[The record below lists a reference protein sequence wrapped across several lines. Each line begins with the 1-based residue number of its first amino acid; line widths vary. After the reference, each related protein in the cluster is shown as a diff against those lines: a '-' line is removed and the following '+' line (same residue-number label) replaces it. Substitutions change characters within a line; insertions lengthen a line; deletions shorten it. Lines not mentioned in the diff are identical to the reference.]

1 MAAIKTRIRNQL
13 LYSYYKDRRQ
23 SESYNFKE
31 IAKISNFGI
40 FLNSQHATH
49 LRILVDK
56 MCKYENPVSILED
69 RGRTRL
75 CPQTDGRTD
84 GQTDGHGQVNPSPL
98 NFVEAEGIK
107 PFALHIGS
115 IIIQLCHNYTHTTA
129 AIVICAN
136 YYLIGWRESK
146 LKQNFTIFHMS
157 FIIFELFTHK
167 AFLQWLLNVCS
178 SFVFVADR
186 DMQIYCCLCLFCL
199 W

>member
-1 MAAIKTRIRNQL
+1 MKVT
-13 LYSYYKDRRQ
+13 
-23 SESYNFKE
+23 
-31 IAKISNFGI
+31 
-40 FLNSQHATH
+40 
-49 LRILVDK
+49 ILK
-56 MCKYENPVSILED
+56 KLPKYQILEFFKNLNTRD
-69 RGRTRL
+69 TFGCWLIRCANMKIRLVFWKTESGHDYVHRRTGGR
-75 CPQTDGRTD
+75 
-84 GQTDGHGQVNPSPL
+84 TDGHGQVKPSPL

-129 AIVICAN
+129 AIVICTN

-167 AFLQWLLNVCS
+167 AFLQWLLNVWS

-186 DMQIYCCLCLFCL
+186 DMQIYCCLCLLCL